1 MNAAVTVRDVSVTIG
16 RKRILKGI
24 SAVVPRGKIVG
35 LLGPSGAGK
44 TTLIRTILGLQSV
57 SNGEVD
63 VLGQRP
69 GGIALHA
76 EIGYVTQAPSVYTDL
91 TVRENVQYFA
101 SLLGLSKS
109 AVQQVITDVELLGH
123 ERQLVGSLSGGQKT
137 RVSLAIA
144 LLGQPKLL
152 VLDEPTVGLD
162 PVLREQIWHIF
173 EALAAR
179 GVTLLVTSHVMD
191 EADRCDELLFIRD
204 GKLLAAGTRP
214 AILKTTKTQTME
226 AAFLKLAV
234 EQQDES

>member
-16 RKRILKGI
+16 HKRILKGI
-24 SAVVPRGKIVG
+24 SVMIPTGKIVG

-44 TTLIRTILGLQSV
+44 TTLIRAILGLQPV
-57 SNGEVD
+57 SDGNVE
-63 VLGQRP
+63 VLGRRSDQP
-69 GGIALHA
+69 ALHA
-76 EIGYVTQAPSVYTDL
+76 EIGYVTQALSVYTDL
-91 TVRENVQYFA
+91 TVKENIQYFA
-101 SLLGLSKS
+101 SLLDSPKS
-109 AVQQVITDVELLGH
+109 AVRQVMVDMELLDH
-123 ERQLVGSLSGGQKT
+123 EHQLVGSLSGGQKT

-162 PVLREQIWHIF
+162 PVLREKIWHIF
-173 EALAAR
+173 ETLTAR

-204 GKLLAAGTRP
+204 GRLLVAGTKST
-214 AILKTTKTQTME
+214 ILEKTKTRTME
-226 AAFLKLAV
+226 AAFLKLAT

>member
-1 MNAAVTVRDVSVTIG
+1 MNAVTVRDVSVTIG
-16 RKRILKGI
+16 HKRILEDI
-24 SAVVPRGKIVG
+24 SAAIPTGKIVG

-44 TTLIRTILGLQSV
+44 TTLIRTILGLQPV
-57 SNGEVD
+57 SSGKVD
-63 VLGQRP
+63 VLGGHP
-69 GGIALHA
+69 GGIVLRA
-76 EIGYVTQAPSVYTDL
+76 EVGYVTQAPSVYADL
-91 TVRENVQYFA
+91 TVKENIQYFA
-101 SLLGLSKS
+101 SLLGLPKS
-109 AVQQVITDVELLGH
+109 AVRQVIADVELLDH

-162 PVLREQIWHIF
+162 PVLREKIWHIF
-173 EALAAR
+173 ETLAAR

-214 AILKTTKTQTME
+214 AILEKTKARTME
-226 AAFLKLAV
+226 AAFLKLAT
-234 EQQDES
+234 EQESES